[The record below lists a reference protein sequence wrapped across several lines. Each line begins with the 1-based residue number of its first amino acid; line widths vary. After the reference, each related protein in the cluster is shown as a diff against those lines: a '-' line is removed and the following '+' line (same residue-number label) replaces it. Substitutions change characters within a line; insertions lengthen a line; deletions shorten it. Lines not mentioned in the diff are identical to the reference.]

1 MSAIEYIKRLERIES
16 LIHRKATGRPRE
28 LANSLG
34 VSERTVYRII
44 QDLTVHKNSKIEYS
58 YPHNSYIFCEKVQI

>member
-1 MSAIEYIKRLERIES
+1 MSGLKYIERIERIES
-16 LIHRKATGRPRE
+16 LIDRKATGNPRE

-44 QDLTVHKNSKIEYS
+44 QDLISYKNIKIEYS
-58 YPHNSYIFCEKVQI
+58 YPYNSYVFSERI

>member
-1 MSAIEYIKRLERIES
+1 MSGIKYIERIERIES
-16 LIHRKATGRPRE
+16 LIKRKATGNARE

-44 QDLTVHKNSKIEYS
+44 QDLISYKHTKIEYS
-58 YPHNSYIFCEKVQI
+58 YPYNSYVFSEKR

>member
-1 MSAIEYIKRLERIES
+1 MSGIKYIKRIERIES
-16 LIHRKATGRPRE
+16 LIRRRATGNPKE

-44 QDLTVHKNSKIEYS
+44 QDLISYKNIKVEYS
-58 YPHNSYIFCEKVQI
+58 YPYNSYVFSEKM

>member
-1 MSAIEYIKRLERIES
+1 MSGIKYIERIERIES

-44 QDLTVHKNSKIEYS
+44 QDLTIYKNMKIEYS
-58 YPHNSYIFCEKVQI
+58 YPHNSYVFCEKV